1 MLAQNNEYIR
11 QASETIYQLS
21 QEEAIRQQCEARED
35 YYRRQKGIND
45 ELAAKDNTIEEL
57 QVTVAEQKGTIEEQ
71 QNTIENLKGTIEG
84 QQNTIENQSSTIDK
98 LTSENIVL
106 KTDLTSLRNEFKEFK
121 ALVAPLVEQSN

>member
-45 ELAAKDNTIEEL
+45 ELEEKANLLKEKDKKINKLSSQNEILSSQNKEL
-57 QVTVAEQKGTIEEQ
+57 SS
-71 QNTIENLKGTIEG
+71 QNE
-84 QQNTIENQSSTIDK
+84 
-98 LTSENIVL
+98 
-106 KTDLTSLRNEFKEFK
+106 
-121 ALVAPLVEQSN
+121 ALVNEVEMLRAQLAARSQKE